1 MSTFGVSGKPSYRSA
16 NALGF
21 LLSAGS
27 LAATAIYLA
36 PIADLE
42 NCTLCSVIRLM
53 LVVMAGLYLLG
64 FILNI
69 RLLQRLFGLI
79 HLALLSTGI
88 VTLVRHLI
96 TAETPAASCSGTTT
110 SLFTNAP
117 TPENLLT
124 LLNDA
129 ALCPGLAWTI
139 GGVGVAHLALL
150 LYIVLLG
157 IVWKILTKKQPR
169 QLFF

>member
-53 LVVMAGLYLLG
+53 LVVTKTFRRIENTY
-64 FILNI
+64 N
-69 RLLQRLFGLI
+69 
-79 HLALLSTGI
+79 
-88 VTLVRHLI
+88 TLRI
-96 TAETPAASCSGTTT
+96 SKYC
-110 SLFTNAP
+110 
-117 TPENLLT
+117 
-124 LLNDA
+124 
-129 ALCPGLAWTI
+129 
-139 GGVGVAHLALL
+139 
-150 LYIVLLG
+150 
-157 IVWKILTKKQPR
+157 
-169 QLFF
+169 